1 MVKTN
6 CDAPGM
12 LVQPSR
18 HMTQFVSGEISN
30 FLFPFGKKPRPA
42 EDPLPEAGNDL
53 TAFDVQ
59 RGRDHGLPG
68 YNSYRELCGLP
79 AIRSMEPADRPA
91 ELDYHNWESLGR
103 LYRRPEDIDLMAAA
117 VLERPVEGG
126 GLVGPVLTCL
136 MGRQFGSLMRG
147 DRFFYAHGGDQ
158 KSFTASQLA
167 AIREAHPANRSM
179 FFASVGLTTN
189 DIISSV
195 KYL

>member
-6 CDAPGM
+6 CDLPGM

-18 HMTQFVSGEISN
+18 DMTQFVS
-30 FLFPFGKKPRPA
+30 
-42 EDPLPEAGNDL
+42 GNDL